1 MRNLNYTFVYLM
13 LFIWLVKAGARG
25 DFFLNICRGIA
36 DFGSSVCRQFRTNKN
51 YHFQV
56 RQPMIGWIF
65 FYICNTKLKG
75 LNTYF

>member
-13 LFIWLVKAGARG
+13 LFIRLATAGARG
-25 DFFLNICRGIA
+25 DFFLNICRDIA
-36 DFGSSVCRQFRTNKN
+36 DFWSRVSRQFRTNKN

-56 RQPMIGWIF
+56 CLPMIGWIF